1 MVYLHNDREQ
11 FREAIYLSY
20 QQTGIMAQAIE
31 KDYYVTLLLQIL
43 AQEMPY
49 IVFKGGTS
57 LSKCHKVI
65 QRFSE
70 DIDITIDTLL
80 SQGQKRK
87 ANVDFPAIEMRLT
100 LYEDAFPM
108 RTKFNF
114 TVIPAN
120 AKSSKD
126 ALAALRLLKGLYE
139 GTATIKGEKKS
150 FPKQDISDIDMEDLT
165 NKIALWTDI
174 CTLEK
179 KLNVSFD
186 PSAPMP
192 QEDLEFLYQL
202 RACLLCHKKIAWKHP
217 FSKLHLTQ
225 TSQNIHEIESLV
237 GKDDIS
243 LNFDEG
249 PISCTLLGTSFEL
262 YSKTELR
269 HILITSID
277 WTDDNKSSADLY
289 IADSSSRSWELLRA
303 FVTTDEYL
311 NNSSRHKLASS

>member
-1 MVYLHNDREQ
+1 
-11 FREAIYLSY
+11 
-20 QQTGIMAQAIE
+20 
-31 KDYYVTLLLQIL
+31 
-43 AQEMPY
+43 
-49 IVFKGGTS
+49 
-57 LSKCHKVI
+57 
-65 QRFSE
+65 
-70 DIDITIDTLL
+70 
-80 SQGQKRK
+80 
-87 ANVDFPAIEMRLT
+87 
-100 LYEDAFPM
+100 M

-174 CTLEK
+174 CTLEE

-186 PSAPMP
+186 PGAPMP

-237 GKDDIS
+237 GKDDVS